1 MRDLQLLAAEILRV
15 GLWAGTAIAVAA
27 GGLHLAGLEP
37 LADLAGV
44 LGIGVIVATPFV
56 TLVALA
62 VRARCSVV
70 GCYAAVTLVFALLGV
85 LLAR

>member
-1 MRDLQLLAAEILRV
+1 MRDLQIVAAEILKV

-27 GGLHLAGLEP
+27 GALHLAGAERM
-37 LADLAGV
+37 ADLTGV
-44 LGIGVIVATPFV
+44 VGIGVIVATPFV

-85 LLAR
+85 MLAR